1 MELNNRTARIA
12 GLVYLI
18 VVVAGIFSLL
28 YVPSQIFVRGD
39 SLGTVDNIMEFES
52 LYRLG
57 IAVSM
62 ISSIAFL
69 LLPLLL
75 YKLLHQVHRDAA
87 TLMVMFAVV
96 GGVTTLVSEVNW
108 LNALSLLSGA
118 EYLHAFTADQLN
130 AQVMLTFKAFNNGI
144 LVSKV
149 FWGLWLL
156 PFGYLVFKSSC
167 LPRVLGILL
176 MVGSIGYLIDA
187 FGPVLFP
194 VYGQTAISRFAV
206 LPSALGE
213 VGICLWLLIMGART
227 TTYAASRHI
236 GAKQ

>member
-1 MELNNRTARIA
+1 MEFNNRTARTA

-39 SLGTVDNIMEFES
+39 SLATVNNMMESES

-57 IAVSM
+57 IAVSL

-69 LLPLLL
+69 LLPFVL
-75 YKLLHQVHRDAA
+75 YKLLHQVHKDAA
-87 TLMVMFAVV
+87 VLMVIFAVV

-118 EYLHAFTADQLN
+118 EYLQAFTSDQLH
-130 AQVMLTFKAFNNGI
+130 AHVMLTFKAFSNAI
-144 LVSKV
+144 LISKV

-156 PFGYLVFKSSC
+156 PFGYLVFKSGC

-176 MVGSIGYLIDA
+176 MVGSIGYLLDA
-187 FGPVLFP
+187 FGPILFP
-194 VYGQTAISRFAV
+194 VYGETLFPRFTV

-213 VGICLWLLIMGART
+213 VGICLWLLVMGARVPKR
-227 TTYAASRHI
+227 SV
-236 GAKQ
+236 G